1 MSPHRLAD
9 PIIAMDAEERFE
21 GFENLM
27 PFKVHNILLV
37 SSLYDS
43 FILREDGRLNEL
55 LIDESLELNLRQ
67 FPRITHV
74 SSCAEAVELASSEP
88 RFNLIVTN
96 LAVGDMD
103 AAQLAR
109 EVKRAG
115 LDIPVVVLAYDYRE
129 IKNFVARNPITE
141 IERIFLWQGNAR
153 ILIAIVKYIE
163 DKRNVQ
169 HDTRAIGVPV
179 LLVVEDNIRYYSAFL
194 PVIYTEL
201 LKQSRRV
208 IQEGINVANKLVRLQ
223 ARPRIL
229 LSSDF
234 EDAAALVQEYRSYL
248 FGLVSDVEFPMEG
261 KLNPDAGFEL
271 ARFVKSLVPDAPVVL
286 QTSRTEFR
294 ARAAAAG
301 YSFLRKRSQTLL
313 KDLRR
318 ILTEQFGFGDF
329 VFRLP
334 DLTEVG
340 RAKDMNELE
349 EQLQKVPAE
358 SIVYHAQKNHFSH
371 WLMAR
376 TEFAVAA
383 KLRPRKVSDFTGPE
397 HLRSDLIES
406 INEYRR
412 EQSEVLIGDFRSD
425 TFKPSESSFLR
436 IGSGS
441 LGGKARGLAFVRHLL
456 RKSRITRRFP
466 GVRVSVP
473 PAVVLATDVF
483 DQFVTENNLL
493 DFALNCDD
501 DAEIQRRFLEAPLSI
516 TLTEDLKSFLAEVHH
531 PLAVRSSSLLEDSQ
545 YQPFTGVYETFMLGN
560 QEADPDA
567 RLAALNEAIR
577 RVYASTFSRHAKSY
591 VRATPYRLEE
601 EKMAVILQQ
610 VVGTQHSQRFYP
622 DFSGVVRS
630 RNYYPVPPMTF
641 EDGIAAVALGLGRAV
656 VDGGKCLTFCPRYPQ
671 NLVQFSSVEDILQN
685 SQSEFWALE
694 LDGAAD
700 GRPGHWHEKRFKL
713 HAAETDGTLQ
723 ALAST
728 YSRDNHAVYDGV
740 SRPGARI
747 VTFAPMLKHGTFP
760 LAEILD
766 VLVRV
771 GEDALGNP
779 VEIEFAVRLPQTFN
793 AMPIPATGQVA
804 EFGFLQIRPLT
815 LSRNTEDLSLD
826 DVRPEQLIC
835 QSSKVLG
842 NGRIDDLHDIVV
854 VDSQRFERSRSQEV
868 AEAVARLNRQLCDEN
883 RPYLLIGVGRWGS
896 TEPWLGIP
904 GRMGRNQRRAR
915 NRRSRLPRLPSYS
928 LPGQSFLPEPD
939 RLSSGIFHRESRR
952 RRRLRRL
959 AVANRAAVHRRTRLR
974 PPSAVRRTNPSNNEQ
989 PHQPGSNLQARTAS
1003 QRSRKLGNLKRF
1015 SAPTIRDFG
1024 WRSGLPLR

>member
-1 MSPHRLAD
+1 MSVHR
-9 PIIAMDAEERFE
+9 IAASILDAEERFE

-27 PFKVHNILLV
+27 PFKVQNILLV

-55 LIDESLELNLRQ
+55 LIDESLELNLWRI
-67 FPRITHV
+67 PGITHV
-74 SSCAEAVELASSEP
+74 SSCAEAVELARSQP
-88 RFNLIVTN
+88 QFNLIVTN
-96 LAVGDMD
+96 LTVGDMN

-109 EVKRAG
+109 EVKQAG
-115 LDIPVVVLAYDYRE
+115 LDVPVVVLAYDYRE
-129 IKNFVARNPITE
+129 IKNFVARNPVTDID
-141 IERIFLWQGNAR
+141 RIFLWQGNAR

-163 DKRNVQ
+163 DKRNVL
-169 HDTRAIGVPV
+169 HDTQAIGVPV
-179 LLVVEDNIRYYSAFL
+179 LLVVEDNIRYYSSFL

-201 LKQSRRV
+201 IKQSRRV
-208 IQEGINVANKLVRLQ
+208 IQEGINVAHKLMRMQ

-229 LSSDF
+229 LSSNF
-234 EDAAALVQEYRSYL
+234 EDAAGLVQEYRNYL
-248 FGLVSDVEFPMEG
+248 IGLVSDVEFPWEG
-261 KLNPDAGFEL
+261 KLSPEAGFEL
-271 ARFVKSLVPDAPVVL
+271 ARMVKSLVPDVPVVL

-294 ARAAAAG
+294 PRAQAAG
-301 YSFLRKRSQTLL
+301 YSFLRKRSPTLL
-313 KDLRR
+313 QDLRR

-334 DLTEVG
+334 DASEVG
-340 RAKDMNELE
+340 RAKDLNELE
-349 EQLQKVPAE
+349 EQLQLVPAE
-358 SIVYHAQKNHFSH
+358 SLVFHSQSNHFSH

-376 TEFAVAA
+376 TEFALAA
-383 KLRPRKVSDFTGPE
+383 KLRPRKVSDFATPE
-397 HLRSDLIES
+397 HLRRDLIES
-406 INEYRR
+406 IHEYRR
-412 EQSEVLIGDFRSD
+412 EQSEVLIGDFRAD

-466 GVRVSVP
+466 GVRISVP

-483 DQFVTENNLL
+483 DQFLAENNLL
-493 DFALNCDD
+493 DFALHCEDD
-501 DAEIQRRFLEAPLSI
+501 DEIQRKFLAAPLSASLNDDI
-516 TLTEDLKSFLAEVHH
+516 KSFLAEVKH

-560 QEADPDA
+560 QQANPEE
-567 RLAALNEAIR
+567 RLTALSDSIR
-577 RVYASTFSRHAKSY
+577 RVYASTFSRHAKAY

-610 VVGTQHSQRFYP
+610 VVGTPHGERFYP

-630 RNYYPVPPMTF
+630 HNFYPVPPMTF

-656 VDGGKCLTFCPRYPQ
+656 VDGGKCLTFCPRYPR
-671 NLVQFSSVEDILQN
+671 NLVQFSSVEDILAN
-685 SQSEFWALE
+685 SQTEFWALE
-694 LDGAAD
+694 LDGAPE
-700 GRPGHWHEKRFKL
+700 GRPGHWHERRFNL
-713 HAAETDGTLQ
+713 DAAESDGTLR

-728 YSRDNHAVYDGV
+728 YSKDNHAIYDGV

-766 VLVRV
+766 VLVRA

-779 VEIEFAVRLPQTFN
+779 VEIEFAVRLPQE
-793 AMPIPATGQVA
+793 AGPVAGPVA

-815 LSRNTEDLSLD
+815 LASDGEELALD
-826 DVRPEQLIC
+826 DVQPERLIC

-842 NGRIDDLHDIVV
+842 NGRIESLYDAVV

-868 AEAVARLNRQLCDEN
+868 AEAVAQFNHRLNGEN

-904 GRMGRNQRRAR
+904 VEWDEISGAR
-915 NRRSRLPRLPSYS
+915 VIVEAGFRDFRVTPSQGSHFFQNLTAFQIGY
-928 LPGQSFLPEPD
+928 FTVNPD
-939 RLSSGIFHRESRR
+939 AGEGSVDWQWLTEQ
-952 RRRLRRL
+952 
-959 AVANRAAVHRRTRLR
+959 AAVEEEGCVRHLQFAEPMRVVMNSRTSQGVIFK
-974 PPSAVRRTNPSNNEQ
+974 PEA
-989 PHQPGSNLQARTAS
+989 HQS
-1003 QRSRKLGNLKRF
+1003 
-1015 SAPTIRDFG
+1015 
-1024 WRSGLPLR
+1024 

>member
-1 MSPHRLAD
+1 MSLRRIAE
-9 PIIAMDAEERFE
+9 PILDAEERFE

-27 PFKVHNILLV
+27 PFKVQNILLV

-67 FPRITHV
+67 IPGITHV
-74 SSCAEAVELASSEP
+74 SSCAEALELARSQP
-88 RFNLIVTN
+88 QFNLIVTN

-109 EVKRAG
+109 EVRRAG
-115 LDIPVVVLAYDYRE
+115 LDVPVLVLAYDYRE
-129 IKNFVARNPITE
+129 IKNFVARNPVTDL
-141 IERIFLWQGNAR
+141 ERIFLWQGNAR
-153 ILIAIVKYIE
+153 ILIAMVKYIE

-179 LLVVEDNIRYYSAFL
+179 LLVVEDNIRYYSSFL

-201 LKQSRRV
+201 IKQSKRV
-208 IQEGINVANKLVRLQ
+208 IQEGINVAHKLVRMQ

-229 LSSDF
+229 LSSNF
-234 EDAAALVQEYRSYL
+234 EDAASLVEEYRDYL

-261 KLNPDAGFEL
+261 KLSPEAGFEL
-271 ARFVKSLVPDAPVVL
+271 ARLVKSLVPDAPVVL

-294 ARAAAAG
+294 PRAFAEG
-301 YSFLRKRSQTLL
+301 FSFLRKRSPTLL
-313 KDLRR
+313 RDLRR
-318 ILTEQFGFGDF
+318 ILTEEFGFGDF

-334 DLTEVG
+334 DSTEVA

-349 EQLQKVPAE
+349 ERLQTVPEE
-358 SIVYHAQKNHFSH
+358 SVVFHSQSNHFSH

-376 TEFAVAA
+376 TEFALAA
-383 KLRPRKVSDFTGPE
+383 KLRPRKVSDFASPE
-397 HLRSDLIES
+397 HLRRDLIES
-406 INEYRR
+406 INQYRR
-412 EQSEVLIGDFRSD
+412 EQSEVLIGDFRAD
-425 TFKPSESSFLR
+425 TFKPSESNFLR

-456 RKSRITRRFP
+456 RKSRLTRRFP
-466 GVRVSVP
+466 GVRISVP

-483 DQFVTENNLL
+483 DQFLAENNLL
-493 DFALNCDD
+493 DFALQCED
-501 DAEIQRRFLEAPLSI
+501 DAEIHRKFLAAPLSAA
-516 TLTEDLKSFLAEVHH
+516 LSEDLKSFLAEVNH

-560 QEADPDA
+560 QQADPEA
-567 RLAALNEAIR
+567 RLTALSEAIR
-577 RVYASTFSRHAKSY
+577 RVYASMFSRHAKAY

-610 VVGTQHSQRFYP
+610 VVGTPHGQRFYP

-630 RNYYPVPPMTF
+630 HNSYPVSPMTF

-671 NLVQFSSVEDILQN
+671 NLVQFSSVEDILAN

-694 LDGAAD
+694 LDGSAD
-700 GRPGHWHEKRFKL
+700 GRPGHWHEKRFGL
-713 HAAETDGTLQ
+713 DAAQNDGTLR

-728 YSRDNHAVYDGV
+728 YSRDNHAIYDGT
-740 SRPGARI
+740 SRPGPRI

-760 LAEILD
+760 LAEILE
-766 VLVRV
+766 VLVQA

-779 VEIEFAVRLPQTFN
+779 VEIEFAVRLPQQAEQT
-793 AMPIPATGQVA
+793 A

-815 LSRNTEDLSLD
+815 LARDTEDFALD
-826 DVRPEQLIC
+826 DVQPERLIC
-835 QSSKVLG
+835 QSAQVLG
-842 NGRIDDLHDIVV
+842 NGRIENLHDIIV

-868 AEAVARLNRQLCDEN
+868 AEAVAHFNHRLNAEN

-904 GRMGRNQRRAR
+904 VEWDEISGAR
-915 NRRSRLPRLPSYS
+915 VIVEAGFRDLRVTPSQGSHFFQNLTAFHTGY
-928 LPGQSFLPEPD
+928 FTVNPD
-939 RLSSGIFHRESRR
+939 TGEGSVDWQWL
-952 RRRLRRL
+952 
-959 AVANRAAVHRRTRLR
+959 T
-974 PPSAVRRTNPSNNEQ
+974 EQ
-989 PHQPGSNLQARTAS
+989 PAVEEQGCVRHLQFAEPIRVVMNSRTSQGLIFKPEAHQ
-1003 QRSRKLGNLKRF
+1003 
-1015 SAPTIRDFG
+1015 
-1024 WRSGLPLR
+1024 

>member
-1 MSPHRLAD
+1 MSVRRVAE
-9 PIIAMDAEERFE
+9 PIIMDAEERFE
-21 GFENLM
+21 RFENLM

-55 LIDESLELNLRQ
+55 LIDESLELNLRRV
-67 FPRITHV
+67 PGITQV
-74 SSCAEAVELASSEP
+74 SSCAEAVDLARSQQY
-88 RFNLIVTN
+88 NLIVTN
-96 LAVGDMD
+96 LTVGDMN
-103 AAQLAR
+103 AAQLAS

-115 LDIPVVVLAYDYRE
+115 LDVPVVVLGYDYRE
-129 IKNFVARNPITE
+129 VKNFVARNPVTE
-141 IERIFLWQGNAR
+141 IERVFLWQGNAR
-153 ILIAIVKYIE
+153 ILITIVKYIE
-163 DKRNVQ
+163 DKRNVL

-201 LKQSRRV
+201 IKQSRRV
-208 IQEGINVANKLVRLQ
+208 IQEGINVAHKLVRMQ
-223 ARPRIL
+223 ARPKIL
-229 LSSDF
+229 LSSNF
-234 EDAAALVQEYRSYL
+234 EDAARLVQEYRNYL
-248 FGLVSDVEFPMEG
+248 FGLVSDVEFPWEG
-261 KLNPDAGFEL
+261 KLSPEAGFEL
-271 ARFVKSLVPDAPVVL
+271 AHMVKSLVPDVPVVL

-294 ARAAAAG
+294 PRAHAAG
-301 YSFLRKRSQTLL
+301 YSFLRKRSPTLL

-334 DLTEVG
+334 DMSEVG

-349 EQLQKVPAE
+349 EQLQTVPAE
-358 SIVYHAQKNHFSH
+358 SIVFHSQSNHFSH

-376 TEFAVAA
+376 TEFALAA
-383 KLRPRKVSDFTGPE
+383 KLRPRKVSDFPSPE
-397 HLRSDLIES
+397 HLRRDLIES
-406 INEYRR
+406 INDYRR
-412 EQSEVLIGDFRSD
+412 EQSEVLIGDFRAD

-456 RKSRITRRFP
+456 RKSRMTRRFP
-466 GVRVSVP
+466 GVRISVP

-493 DFALNCDD
+493 EFALRCED
-501 DAEIQRRFLEAPLSI
+501 DAEIERKFLAAPLS
-516 TLTEDLKSFLAEVHH
+516 TSLSEDLKSFLAEVSH

-560 QEADPDA
+560 QQAKSED
-567 RLAALNEAIR
+567 RLAALSEAIR
-577 RVYASTFSRHAKSY
+577 RVYASTFSRHAKAY

-610 VVGTQHSQRFYP
+610 VVGTRHGERFYP

-630 RNYYPVPPMTF
+630 RNFYPVPPMTF

-656 VDGGKCLTFCPRYPQ
+656 VDGGKCLTFCPRYPR
-671 NLVQFSSVEDILQN
+671 NLVQFSSVEDILAN

-694 LDGAAD
+694 LDGAAE
-700 GRPGHWHEKRFKL
+700 GRPGHWHERRFGL
-713 HAAETDGTLQ
+713 DAAESDGTLR

-740 SRPGARI
+740 SRPGSRI
-747 VTFAPMLKHGTFP
+747 ITFAPMLKHGTFP

-766 VLVRV
+766 DLVRA
-771 GEDALGNP
+771 GEDALGNA
-779 VEIEFAVRLPQTFN
+779 VEIEFAVRLPQQ
-793 AMPIPATGQVA
+793 AEQVA

-815 LSRNTEDLSLD
+815 LARDTEDLALD

-842 NGRIDDLHDIVV
+842 NGRIDKLHDIVV

-868 AEAVARLNRQLCDEN
+868 ATAVARLNRLLSEEN

-904 GRMGRNQRRAR
+904 VEWDEISGAR
-915 NRRSRLPRLPSYS
+915 VIVEAGFRDFRVTPSQGSHFFQNLTAFQIGYFTVNPDAGEGSVDWQWLTEQPAVEEEGCVRHLRFAEPIRVLMNSRTSQ
-928 LPGQSFLPEPD
+928 GVIFKPEP
-939 RLSSGIFHRESRR
+939 E
-952 RRRLRRL
+952 
-959 AVANRAAVHRRTRLR
+959 
-974 PPSAVRRTNPSNNEQ
+974 EQ
-989 PHQPGSNLQARTAS
+989 QSEEASWRGPGV
-1003 QRSRKLGNLKRF
+1003 
-1015 SAPTIRDFG
+1015 
-1024 WRSGLPLR
+1024 